1 MDSQQ
6 ETGYANSTISGSNTD
21 RNSYE
26 LVPDNN
32 YLSLIKKYR
41 TQNEDNVYDVIRKE
55 EATLQNNERAIKRKP
70 TWKLLAI
77 LFCTISVILSVVVIY
92 LVTNIL
98 YIRRY
103 SCLYNDKYQAEHD
116 TDFSCKCKNG
126 NSGRCCEI
134 TPCDRVICES
144 GKSCLYSGNITLC
157 VGDLTQA
164 SGLVDCKSICDSSP
178 CGNNG
183 QCIEVVGGYKC
194 VCFSGYTGVL
204 CSNLINPCSRLPCRN
219 NGTCTEN
226 GYEYKCTCT
235 KGFSGSDCDETPCY
249 NSPCKNGGL
258 CENTDN
264 GRNCICKNGYS
275 GEDCEITPCSNGPCE
290 NGGSCSIWGNVYH
303 CTCPLGTFGLKCENM
318 SCAFPEYRQK
328 VLLQRTCNI
337 LPCPKHWMFNIATF
351 SCYWIST
358 YKANWRTAY
367 LTCQRMQPHASS
379 LVYIQSHNEINW
391 LKQFINED
399 IWVGGR
405 VFNNQYRWQSSE
417 YNYTINNLSD
427 LWARNEPNVFTNEY
441 CVQLWK
447 TAEGLLLDDTPCG
460 YEKHFICKTNQL

>member
-1 MDSQQ
+1 MIHKKTLFIFQHNNMDSQQ
-6 ETGYANSTISGSNTD
+6 EIGYANSTISDGNTD

-26 LVPDNN
+26 LVPDNS
-32 YLSLIKKYR
+32 YLSLIKTYN

-55 EATLQNNERAIKRKP
+55 EATSQNNERVIKRKP

-98 YIRRY
+98 YIRRD
-103 SCLYNDKYQAEHD
+103 SCLYNEKYQAEND

-144 GKSCLYSGNITLC
+144 GKTCLYSENITLC

-164 SGLVDCKSICDSSP
+164 SGLVECKSICDSSP
-178 CGNNG
+178 CENNG
-183 QCIEVVGGYKC
+183 QCIEVAGGYKC
-194 VCFSGYTGVL
+194 VCFSGYAGVL
-204 CSNLINPCSRLPCRN
+204 CSSLINPCSLSPCRN

-226 GYEYKCTCT
+226 GYEYKCTCP
-235 KGFSGSDCDETPCY
+235 KGFSGTDCDETPCY

-264 GRNCICKNGYS
+264 GRNCTCKNGYS
-275 GEDCEITPCSNGPCE
+275 GKDCEITPCSNGPCE

-303 CTCPLGTFGLKCENM
+303 CTCPLGTFGLKCENI

-337 LPCPKHWMFNIATF
+337 SQCPKYWMFNIATF

-358 YKANWRTAY
+358 YKANWTLANIA
-367 LTCQRMQPHASS
+367 CQRMQSHPSS
-379 LVYIQSHNEINW
+379 LAYIQSHDEVNW
-391 LKQFINED
+391 LKQFVDED

-405 VFNNQYRWQSSE
+405 VVNKQYRWQSTE
-417 YNYTINNLSD
+417 YNYTIHTLSD
-427 LWARNEPNVFTNEY
+427 LWAKNEPDRKSV
-441 CVQLWK
+441 V
-447 TAEGLLLDDTPCG
+447 
-460 YEKHFICKTNQL
+460 